1 MIGLLE
7 NVFNYLFRKGYNLNR
22 TNLEVAKEK
31 GLITEEEFFRL
42 KANRADQELLKFLK
56 KGKKREK

>member
-1 MIGLLE
+1 MIG
-7 NVFNYLFRKGYNLNR
+7 NVFNYLFRKGYNLNK
-22 TNLEVAKEK
+22 TNLEIAKEK

-42 KANRADQELLKFLK
+42 KVNRADQELQKFLK